1 MEESRRI
8 ILYYYQKLETALEIL
23 QIPGRLMP
31 EMIKKIWDE
40 IEKKVDMARY
50 KPKVTAPFHGWKGYR
65 ECTLKRRT

>member
-50 KPKVTAPFHGWKGYR
+50 NFIQA
-65 ECTLKRRT
+65 

>member
-1 MEESRRI
+1 
-8 ILYYYQKLETALEIL
+8 
-23 QIPGRLMP
+23 MP